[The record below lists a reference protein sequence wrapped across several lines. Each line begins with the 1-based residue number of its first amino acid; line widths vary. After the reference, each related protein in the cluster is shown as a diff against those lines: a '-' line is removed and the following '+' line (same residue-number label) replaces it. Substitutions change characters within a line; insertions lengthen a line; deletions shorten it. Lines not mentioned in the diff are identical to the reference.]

1 MNLHDPPGCTKMR
14 PMSCRRIQTYILY
27 ETLMPTLLSLGVFT
41 FLLIMGE
48 LPDLTELVINQG
60 VSSTSI
66 FKLFSFQLPALLAV
80 ALPLAFLLG
89 VLLAFGRLSSDHE
102 FTALKATGTS
112 LFALLKPV
120 LLLALVFSFVTA
132 VMEHY
137 GKPAG
142 KAAFRD
148 QVFTI
153 ASNHAS
159 VGVKAGV
166 FNDSFEGLTLYV
178 TDKDEKNGQMSHVF
192 IADERSTAEPTTIFA
207 RKGFFIANDVEKTL
221 TLRLYEGSIHS
232 LSRDAKQTYQLAD
245 FETYDLNLNA
255 EQARQDLA
263 ERSRSLSEYTS
274 LELLAESRRIS
285 DSVRLKRIY
294 ADVHRRNS
302 KSFAPFFFALIG
314 IPLGLQVSRS
324 GKGSGFT
331 LALCTALCYYLLL
344 KIAANLVN
352 EDLLPVEIAFYLP
365 NLVFLAGGSYAI
377 YRSAIEKPLRLRLP
391 ACCRWWSRTK

>member
-1 MNLHDPPGCTKMR
+1 MR
-14 PMSCRRIQTYILY
+14 SMSCRRIHTYILH
-27 ETLMPTLLSLGVFT
+27 EILLPTLLSLGVFT
-41 FLLIMGE
+41 FLLVMGE
-48 LPDLTELVINQG
+48 FPDLTELVINQR
-60 VSSTSI
+60 VSAASI
-66 FKLFSFQLPALLAV
+66 FTLFSFQLPALLAV

-120 LLLALVFSFVTA
+120 LLLALVFSLVTA

-148 QVFTI
+148 QAFVI
-153 ASNHAS
+153 ASTHAG

-166 FNDSFEGLTLYV
+166 FNDSFDGLILYV
-178 TDKDEKNGQMSHVF
+178 TDKNEKTGQMSNVF
-192 IADERSTAEPTTIFA
+192 ITDLRSAKEPTTIFA
-207 RKGFFIANDVEKTL
+207 RKGFFIANDAEKSL
-221 TLRLYEGSIHS
+221 ALRLYEGSIHS
-232 LSRDAKQTYQLAD
+232 LSRDTKQTYQLAH

-274 LELLAESRRIS
+274 FELLAESRRIS
-285 DSVRLKRIY
+285 DPARLKQLY
-294 ADVHRRNS
+294 SDLHRRNS

-344 KIAANLVN
+344 KIAANLVKEN
-352 EDLLPVEIAFYLP
+352 LLPVGVAFYLP

-391 ACCRWWSRTK
+391 ACCRWWGRPK